1 MPEALRDALP
11 KLGSS
16 GDPWSTRGDVRV
28 HLRLFRLIEMH
39 QRIDELLR
47 FAQQRA
53 DGREVARLCSLKL
66 RARQLIHRFTRRA
79 AIS

>member
-1 MPEALRDALP
+1 MHP
-11 KLGSS
+11 
-16 GDPWSTRGDVRV
+16 
-28 HLRLFRLIEMH
+28 RLFRLIERH

-53 DGREVARLCSLKL
+53 EGHEIARLRSLKL
-66 RARQLIHRFTRRA
+66 KAKRLIHRFTTRA